1 MYSNPTMKNVR
12 HFFWDFDG
20 TLFDTYPI
28 IIENL
33 RQGLREFG
41 YDCDPAEAMKL
52 MLDTIPAARNHY
64 ADLFC
69 INRNALTE
77 AYRHYR
83 RITVIKFLAEP
94 FEGVREVLDQIRAI
108 GGENYIFTHRKRS
121 QTLTYL
127 EKHGL
132 KDYFRDVLGSESQ
145 GFAAKPSPDSL
156 LYLMN
161 QYGIDPSQAVMI
173 GDRECDLG
181 SGRAAGIRTAH
192 YVCAVSPEDL
202 SCDWR
207 FESFS
212 EILALLQER

>member
-1 MYSNPTMKNVR
+1 MALQNSMADLR

-20 TLFDTYPI
+20 TLFDTYPV
-28 IIENL
+28 IIEDL

-41 YDCDPAEAMKL
+41 HDCDPAEAMKL

-69 INRNALTE
+69 IDRDALAE
-77 AYRHYR
+77 AYQHYR
-83 RITVIKFLAEP
+83 RISVEELLAEP
-94 FEGVREVLDQIRAI
+94 FEGVQEVLDQIRAI

-121 QTLTYL
+121 EALAYL
-127 EKHGL
+127 EKNGL
-132 KDYFRDVLGSESQ
+132 KDYFRDVLGSESP
-145 GFAAKPSPDSL
+145 GFAVKPAPDSL

-181 SGRAAGIRTAH
+181 SGRAAGVRIAH
-192 YVCAVSPEDL
+192 YVCAAFPEEL
-202 SCDWR
+202 PCDWR
-207 FESFS
+207 FHSFA
-212 EILALLQER
+212 EMLALLQER

>member
-1 MYSNPTMKNVR
+1 MSSQKSMAEIH

-20 TLFDTYPI
+20 TLFDTYPV
-28 IIENL
+28 IIETL

-41 YDCDPAEAMKL
+41 HDCDPAEAMKL

-69 INRNALTE
+69 IDRDALKE
-77 AYRHYR
+77 AYQHYR
-83 RITVIKFLAEP
+83 RISVEELLAEP
-94 FEGVREVLDQIRAI
+94 FEGVREVLEKIHSV
-108 GGENYIFTHRKRS
+108 GGQNYIYTHRKRS
-121 QTLTYL
+121 ETLAYL
-127 EKHGL
+127 EKNGL

-145 GFAAKPSPDSL
+145 GFAVKPAPDSL

-181 SGRAAGIRTAH
+181 SGRAAGVHIAH
-192 YVCAVSPEDL
+192 YVCAAFPEEL

-207 FESFS
+207 FRSFS
-212 EILALLQER
+212 EMLALLRER